1 MTELSEE
8 REQLKRLVDRRPT
21 KRNFVILENMLNCS
35 GKVYFKKM
43 EQYIKRGTSQ
53 KEEEMNSARRCME
66 EDLRNIVTILSK
78 RGLIS
83 IDQSKILPGGPENS
97 ERRIIEMDNK
107 AMLYIFAESLES
119 LKDNEN
125 IEVLTPG
132 YGSLYIG
139 PMLKIMYGWD
149 YTNLLKSK
157 YIKSIMPD
165 NDSIDIEDLVNSE
178 RVFQEGKEILLLDDN
193 IGTGQTME
201 EVKEQLQEK
210 GIDKIKCG
218 AIQYNWINYYRIGIG
233 EKTLDKKGNKIKRF
247 SVKDYD
253 IISPMNY
260 YGHKLCERAISML
273 HSSGEEYIAYLNSKS
288 YRLPNYSDLV
298 GSVERGMQYAEMCG
312 LPLSDKYEY
321 TKRKEKD
328 ALELIDE
335 YKETEKLSKEQTEV
349 TNGIIQ
355 SISELTQDRETIH
368 SRE

>member
-1 MTELSEE
+1 
-8 REQLKRLVDRRPT
+8 
-21 KRNFVILENMLNCS
+21 
-35 GKVYFKKM
+35 M
-43 EQYIKRGTSQ
+43 EQYIKRGTSE

-298 GSVERGMQYAEMCG
+298 ESVERGMQYAEMCG
-312 LPLSDKYEY
+312 LSLSDKYEY
-321 TKRKEKD
+321 IKRKEKE
-328 ALELIDE
+328 ALELLDE
-335 YKETEKLSKEQTEV
+335 YKETENLNKEQTEI

-355 SISELTQDRETIH
+355 SISELTQDKETIH